1 MDNQKI
7 GEFIKKKRKE
17 KGLTQQALGDL
28 VGVSFKAV
36 SKWEC
41 GNSIPDISILKKVCE
56 ILEISIEE
64 LLDAKDKTK
73 IETQKKKKII
83 MPSITIL
90 SIIIIT
96 IIGLNITKKDT
107 KSDETK
113 KITNKY
119 ECILTKTYNID
130 NINESND
137 ENYLYV
143 TFKEYQ
149 VEGVHTIK
157 LSKTISKDLKIGENY
172 EFTFNTHKNYI
183 SETPDIVFEN
193 SELINIEHSDKIGIE
208 QKNESNCK

>member
-64 LLDAKDKTK
+64 LLNAKEKSK
-73 IETQKKKKII
+73 IKIHKKKKII
-83 MPSITIL
+83 ISSITIF

-96 IIGLNITKKDT
+96 IIGLNIAKKEEN
-107 KSDETK
+107 KET
-113 KITNKY
+113 TNKY

-149 VEGVHTIK
+149 VEGVHTVK

-183 SETPDIVFEN
+183 VEKPDVIFKN
-193 SELINIEHSDKIGIE
+193 SELINIEHSNKIGIE

>member
-28 VGVSFKAV
+28 VGVSLKAV

-64 LLDAKDKTK
+64 LLDAEDKAKVEILKNKKTK
-73 IETQKKKKII
+73 IALII
-83 MPSITIL
+83 IF
-90 SIIIIT
+90 SIIILIII
-96 IIGLNITKKDT
+96 IIGFYISKKNTKT
-107 KSDETK
+107 DE
-113 KITNKY
+113 ITNKY

-149 VEGVHTIK
+149 VEGIHTIK
-157 LSKTISKDLKIGENY
+157 LSKTISQNLKIGENY
-172 EFTFNTHKNYI
+172 EFTFNTNKNYI
-183 SETPDIVFEN
+183 SETIDIIFEN

-208 QKNESNCK
+208 QKNEYNCK